1 MANVLHGAN
10 ILRFAAAILTF
21 SFCVNSLLNRN
32 ISNTLQ
38 RGLSAIQIRPLRNF
52 APMASTE
59 PQSEMQAQPES
70 LVPPQ
75 LQSQEPQELPK
86 LSPADFKSY
95 NRMAV
100 VMDRFVSP
108 EGLPPKLCSYA
119 DSFVAQSFQNYL
131 ELHVHSMRK

>member
-1 MANVLHGAN
+1 
-10 ILRFAAAILTF
+10 
-21 SFCVNSLLNRN
+21 
-32 ISNTLQ
+32 
-38 RGLSAIQIRPLRNF
+38 
-52 APMASTE
+52 MASTE

-70 LVPPQ
+70 LVSPQ

-108 EGLPPKLCSYA
+108 ESLPPLSSSHA
-119 DSFVAQSFQNYL
+119 DDFVAQSFQNYL
-131 ELHVHSMRK
+131 EFHVHSMRK

>member
-10 ILRFAAAILTF
+10 ILRFAAAILMF

-38 RGLSAIQIRPLRNF
+38 RGLSAIHIRPLRNF

-70 LVPPQ
+70 LAPPQ

-108 EGLPPKLCSYA
+108 EGLPPYRAHMLMTS
-119 DSFVAQSFQNYL
+119 
-131 ELHVHSMRK
+131 